1 MTERN
6 TSIGIAYMIISP
18 VITGFAVAAF
28 ALSYIIYKYLYT
40 WVVSNQDGLQER
52 APS

>member
-1 MTERN
+1 
-6 TSIGIAYMIISP
+6 MIISP

-40 WVVSNQDGLQER
+40 WVVSDQAGLQER
-52 APS
+52 APSQ